1 MQETAT
7 KKFLFHTMDY
17 FRTCGFQS
25 LDLALISL
33 QILAW
38 IKLSQDRKI
47 SDDMALNDT
56 NKPRTIK
63 ELNSVLARLT
73 KIKTIGSKKDAFD
86 AMFMGYQDA
95 NISELMNKA
104 MQFKQD
110 CTVKEFEMYEFFRQS
125 LNQKTVWGLIPTEI
139 AEFMTALGGKLAG
152 KSVYCPW
159 DSFSNFASIA
169 YTKGAKSSIESS
181 IHTNIPG
188 LVNIFKDT
196 DVEICYS
203 DPIMYPAYKSQ
214 GQLQQFDV
222 SISFPP
228 LNERYDKQ
236 VNEEDWLNRFPDK
249 TTSGNVLNVRHIM
262 SQTKEKAVIA
272 VTNRVLF
279 SSGAEQSLRADLL
292 KNNQIEA
299 VISLPSG
306 LLTNTGISFSI
317 IVIDIQGKSSHVN
330 FVNGNDERFFSKD
343 RKLGAKLE
351 NWQLL
356 LDTLRAGKD
365 ESCVVRVPVEQII
378 ANNCYLEV
386 SEYTL
391 PLEKKKIDE
400 FLRKSQTETLDTVV
414 EIIRLPLKQRVAEN
428 IAIENVTEAIEITMS
443 DFPEYGYVRNPSRI
457 IKLEKENKTEYFLE
471 PGDIL
476 ISVKASSGKVAIV
489 SDMVKDKENR
499 PWIANQSCLV
509 LRCLKNKID
518 PKLLFMYLTSNIG
531 QYLLRSISSGASIPI
546 IQLAR
551 LKELEI
557 IIPTHEEQHKIMANF
572 DRLVELQS
580 QMDSIRQEQEQ
591 LNNSYWSL

>member
-7 KKFLFHTMDY
+7 KKFLFHTMDF
-17 FRTCGFQS
+17 FRTCGFQN

-38 IKLSQDRKI
+38 IKLSQDRQL
-47 SDDMALNDT
+47 SDDIALNDT
-56 NKPRTIK
+56 NKPCTIE
-63 ELNSVLARLT
+63 ELNSVFTRLAEV
-73 KIKTIGSKKDAFD
+73 KTIGYKKDAFD
-86 AMFMGYQDA
+86 AIFIQSKDI
-95 NISELMNKA
+95 NISELINKA
-104 MQFKQD
+104 IQFKQD
-110 CTVKEFEMYEFFRQS
+110 CIVKEFEIYEFFRQS
-125 LNQKTVWGLIPTEI
+125 LNQRTLGGLIPTEI
-139 AEFMTALGGKLAG
+139 SELMTALVGELAG

-159 DSFSNFASIA
+159 DSFSNFASLA
-169 YTKGAKSSIESS
+169 CREGAKSSIESS
-181 IHTNIPG
+181 IHTIIPG
-188 LVNIFKDT
+188 LVNIFKDM
-196 DVEICYS
+196 DAEICYG
-203 DPIMYPAYKSQ
+203 DPIMHPAYKSQ
-214 GQLQQFDV
+214 GQLQQFDLT
-222 SISFPP
+222 ISLPP
-228 LNERYDKQ
+228 LGTKYDKQ
-236 VNEEDWLNRFPDK
+236 VNEEDWFNRFPEK
-249 TTSGNVLNVRHIM
+249 TISGDVLHIRHII
-262 SQTKEKAVIA
+262 SQTREKAVIA
-272 VTNRVLF
+272 VANRFLF
-279 SSGAEQSLRADLL
+279 SLGGEQSLRADLL

-299 VISLPSG
+299 VISLPAG
-306 LLTNTGISFSI
+306 LLPGTGAYLSI
-317 IVIDIQGKSSHVN
+317 IVINIQGKSSHVN

-343 RKLGAKLE
+343 RKSGARLE

-386 SEYTL
+386 NQYTQ
-391 PLEKKKIDE
+391 PPERKNIYD
-400 FLRKSQTETLDTVV
+400 FLRKSQTKSLDAVV
-414 EIIRLPLKQRVAEN
+414 KIIRLPFKQRIVEN

-509 LRCLKNKID
+509 LRCLENKID
-518 PKLLFMYLTSNIG
+518 PKILFMYLTSNIG

>member
-7 KKFLFHTMDY
+7 KKFLFHTMDCL
-17 FRTCGFQS
+17 RTCGFQD

-38 IKLSQDRKI
+38 IKLSQDHKI
-47 SDDMALNDT
+47 SEDMALSND
-56 NKPRTIK
+56 NKPCTIK
-63 ELNSVLARLT
+63 ELSSIFTRL
-73 KIKTIGSKKDAFD
+73 KEANTIGYKKDAFD
-86 AMFMGYQDA
+86 SVFFQYKDV

-104 MQFKQD
+104 IQFKQD
-110 CTVKEFEMYEFFRQS
+110 CIVKEFKVHDFLRQ
-125 LNQKTVWGLIPTEI
+125 NFNPKRVWGMIPTEI
-139 AEFMTALGGKLAG
+139 AELMIALGGELAG

-159 DSFSNFASIA
+159 DSFSNFASLA
-169 YTKGAKSSIESS
+169 YIEGAKSSIESS
-181 IHTNIPG
+181 IHTIIPG

-196 DVEICYS
+196 DAEICYG
-203 DPIMYPAYKSQ
+203 DPIMHPAYKSQ
-214 GQLQQFDV
+214 GQLQQFDLT
-222 SISFPP
+222 ISLPP
-228 LNERYDKQ
+228 LGTKYDKQ
-236 VNEEDWLNRFPDK
+236 VNEEDWFNRFPEK
-249 TTSGNVLNVRHIM
+249 TISGDVLHIRHII
-262 SQTKEKAVIA
+262 SQTREKAVIA
-272 VTNRVLF
+272 VANRFLF
-279 SSGAEQSLRADLL
+279 SLGGEQSLRADLL

-299 VISLPSG
+299 VISLPAG
-306 LLTNTGISFSI
+306 LLPGTGAYLSI
-317 IVIDIQGKSSHVN
+317 IVINIQGKSSHVN

-343 RKLGAKLE
+343 RKGGTRLE
-351 NWQLL
+351 NWQFL

-386 SEYTL
+386 NEYTQ
-391 PLEKKKIDE
+391 PPEKKKFEE
-400 FLRKSQTETLDTVV
+400 FLRKSQTETLDAVV
-414 EIIRLPLKQRVAEN
+414 EIIRLPIKQRVAEN
-428 IAIENVTEAIEITMS
+428 IATKNVTEAVEITMS

-509 LRCLKNKID
+509 LRCLENKID
-518 PKLLFMYLTSNIG
+518 PKILFMYLTSNIG